1 MTSLKTSI
9 PPSIPKLPA
18 QNHAQEHAQTFPAYT
33 QQSLTR
39 RFGRFC
45 EKILIVC
52 CLTFFVALLVAAVFN
67 ASAVERRLSP
77 SSDARFSSHDQVKTL
92 LLQAIRKQAWSDRYE
107 TGRLRLTLPS
117 EFPQKGR
124 LRVRS
129 MLWDEA
135 SRRFSATVDVS
146 STHPFTK
153 NLART
158 RDTLSGEQ
166 KSSQQRFSLNG
177 EAIPYVRVL
186 AARRALLYGTRITR
200 ADLKMVELPINSRKL
215 RSALTDISQVLG
227 MEIRFRRKAGDVL
240 RARDL
245 RPARLVQRRST
256 VQVAYDV
263 EGVRVVLQ
271 ALALNDAAHGETVR
285 LRNRYSGREFSAVVD
300 GLGHASV
307 HTSAMSDAMSGE
319 GEELAP
325 SMQRAKNQRDFA
337 DNPFRDGRQGRY
349 DNLLNEPLS
358 GRAE

>member
-1 MTSLKTSI
+1 M
-9 PPSIPKLPA
+9 
-18 QNHAQEHAQTFPAYT
+18 
-33 QQSLTR
+33 
-39 RFGRFC
+39 
-45 EKILIVC
+45 IVC
-52 CLTFFVALLVAAVFN
+52 CLTFFVALLLAALFN

-77 SSDARFSSHDQVKTL
+77 SPDARFSSHDQVKTL
-92 LLQAIRKQAWSDRYE
+92 LLQAIRKQAWSERYE

-153 NLART
+153 NSAKNSRRT
-158 RDTLSGEQ
+158 HDTFGGEQ
-166 KSSQQRFSLNG
+166 KSFQQKFSLNG

-215 RSALTDISQVLG
+215 RSALTDISQALG

-271 ALALNDAAHGETVR
+271 ALALGDAAHGETVR
-285 LRNRYSGREFSAVVD
+285 LRNRYSGREFSAIVD
-300 GLGHASV
+300 GMGHASV
-307 HTSAMSDAMSGE
+307 HTSARSDAMSGAMSGE

-337 DNPFRDGRQGRY
+337 DNPFRDGRQRRY